1 MLFDHVPPAALDVAG
16 AHELTNRKE
25 KRMSEI
31 DLRIFFERYI
41 AALNSHNFQQLSEF
55 MHDDMIVNGQP
66 MTREQMV
73 TVLEG
78 HVDAV
83 PDLMWRPQDL
93 AIDGDQVAARFY
105 NKGTPIKEWL
115 GSPPSGATV
124 EYVEHVFHKIRDGR
138 FVEQNFLLDALA
150 IQQQLNENG

>member
-1 MLFDHVPPAALDVAG
+1 
-16 AHELTNRKE
+16 
-25 KRMSEI
+25 MSEV
-31 DLRIFFERYI
+31 DLRNFFGRYI

-73 TVLEG
+73 TVLEE

-93 AIDGDQVAARFY
+93 AIDGNQVAARFY

-115 GSPPSGATV
+115 GSPPNGATV

-150 IQQQLNENG
+150 IQQQLNENP

>member
-1 MLFDHVPPAALDVAG
+1 
-16 AHELTNRKE
+16 
-25 KRMSEI
+25 MSEV

-41 AALNSHNFQQLSEF
+41 AALNSHNFQQLGEF
-55 MHDDMIVNGQP
+55 MHDDMIVNGEP

-83 PDLMWRPQDL
+83 PDLIWRPQDL
-93 AIDGDQVAARFY
+93 AIDSNQVAARFY

-115 GSPPSGATV
+115 RSPPSGATV

>member
-1 MLFDHVPPAALDVAG
+1 M
-16 AHELTNRKE
+16 KE
-25 KRMSEI
+25 VVLR
-31 DLRIFFERYI
+31 DLFERYI
-41 AALNSHNFQQLSEF
+41 AALNSHDFEHLSEF

-78 HVDAV
+78 HVEAV
-83 PDLMWRPQDL
+83 PDLIWRPQDL
-93 AIDGDQVAARFY
+93 AIDGDRVAARFF
-105 NKGTPIKEWL
+105 NKGTPVKEWL

-138 FVEQNFLLDALA
+138 FIEQNFLLDALA
-150 IQQQLNENG
+150 IQQQLNACR